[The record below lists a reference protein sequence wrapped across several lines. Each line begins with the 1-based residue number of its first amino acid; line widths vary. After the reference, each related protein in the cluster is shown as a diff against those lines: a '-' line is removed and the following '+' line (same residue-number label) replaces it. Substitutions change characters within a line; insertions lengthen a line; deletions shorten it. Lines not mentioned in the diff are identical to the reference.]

1 MNRKISA
8 MVALLLAWSILAVQP
23 AKAQVFDIAT
33 GIAGDLVDG
42 VLIGAAFAADLV
54 TPGPATHRS
63 QLPPPSAQYDAEEQP
78 PLCRSRRVRAWDGY
92 GWYYRRSTICG

>member
-1 MNRKISA
+1 MNRKTSA
-8 MVALLLAWSILAVQP
+8 MVALLLAWSVLAVQP
-23 AKAQVFDIAT
+23 AQAQVFDIAT

-42 VLIGAAFAADLV
+42 VLFGGTLAADLV
-54 TPGPATHRS
+54 TSGPATHRS
-63 QLPPPSAQYDAEEQP
+63 QPPPSAGYYAEEQP